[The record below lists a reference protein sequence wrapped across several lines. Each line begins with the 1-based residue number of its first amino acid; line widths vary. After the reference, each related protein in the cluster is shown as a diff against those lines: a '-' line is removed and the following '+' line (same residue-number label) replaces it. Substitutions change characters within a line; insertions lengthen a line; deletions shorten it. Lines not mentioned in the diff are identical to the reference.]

1 MDVVRRSIWAYDPN
15 EGPVSLSWFE
25 IAAVYQDCC
34 VPRPQEFGMPRQLR
48 RGKEAVCR
56 IALIVALVG
65 CTTRSAGQPEIAPVS
80 GTVTMDG
87 RPLVGVAVVFE
98 SERGVLS
105 FGNTDDEG
113 RYSVSYIRSAK
124 GAGLGRNVVRIRTP
138 TMGPSSP
145 LRKDKVPAIYNSAST
160 LAVDVTKGRNVFDF
174 SLESQPAEK

>member
-1 MDVVRRSIWAYDPN
+1 MNKARSLPSQQRV
-15 EGPVSLSWFE
+15 GP
-25 IAAVYQDCC
+25 
-34 VPRPQEFGMPRQLR
+34 PLR
-48 RGKEAVCR
+48 RHWIGAAGRCIILVL
-56 IALIVALVG
+56 ALGG

-87 RPLVGVAVVFE
+87 KPLGGVAVVFE

-105 FGNTDDEG
+105 FGNTDDKG

-145 LRKDKVPAIYNSAST
+145 LQKDKIPAIYNTAST

-174 SLESQPAEK
+174 SLASQPAERE

>member
-1 MDVVRRSIWAYDPN
+1 MNKAKACSLPSPQRVGICLPSRRVQVA
-15 EGPVSLSWFE
+15 GR
-25 IAAVYQDCC
+25 C
-34 VPRPQEFGMPRQLR
+34 
-48 RGKEAVCR
+48 
-56 IALIVALVG
+56 IVLTIALVG

-87 RPLVGVAVVFE
+87 RPLGGVAVVFE

-145 LRKDKVPAIYNSAST
+145 LRKDKIPSIYNTAST